1 MNIEKARFSKEINI
15 SVNEKVIYDKKIAK
29 QTAGMIIGTGSYVV
43 KYDRPKDE
51 WIKMPDG
58 KIIPCYCN
66 CRYINRDPVS
76 TKIIGNNFSAMIK
89 DKYPDAEL
97 IVGLETAGISWG
109 SKIALD
115 LELPFAYARG
125 KAKGYGTGNLIECS
139 PPRKLKTVVIDDA
152 FFSGESVD
160 KAVSAIKNELDGEVL
175 GVGFITNLNNL
186 NHNVVYEQLSEKGI
200 DFCSLTDYSYIL
212 SILQEEQKINKS
224 QVCELT
230 QFYDDPATFLWSP
243 S

>member
-1 MNIEKARFSKEINI
+1 MNKEKVSNSETSISIN
-15 SVNEKVIYDKKIAK
+15 ERVIYDKKIAK
-29 QTAGMIIGTGSYVV
+29 DIAGMIIGTGSYVV
-43 KYDRPKDE
+43 KYDKPKDE

-76 TKIIGNNFSAMIK
+76 TRIIGNNFSAMIR
-89 DKYPDAEL
+89 DKFPDAEL

-115 LELPFAYARG
+115 LGLPFAYARG

-139 PPRKLKTVVIDDA
+139 PPRKLKTVVVDDA
-152 FFSGESVD
+152 FFSGESVG
-160 KAVSAIKNELDGEVL
+160 KAIGAIEDELQGEVL

-186 NHNVVYEQLSEKGI
+186 KHNTIYGQLTEKGI

-212 SILQEEQKINKS
+212 SVLQEEQKIDKS
-224 QVCELT
+224 QTYELT
-230 QFYDDPATFLWSP
+230 QFYNNPDTFLWDQN
-243 S
+243 